1 MRGLKGAQIGAH
13 INGRNLDDPALA
25 PLWAAANELGAFIM
39 VHPTP
44 VAGASRLKSYYL
56 TNLIGNPL
64 DTTIA
69 GAALTFGGVIER
81 YPRINFLMVHGGGFL
96 PYQRGRF
103 SHGWQVRP
111 EPRMILTSPPE
122 ASLSRLY
129 FDTIVHAQAALEF
142 LVSSCGA
149 ARVLLGS
156 DYPFDMGTPQCVRQV
171 QALRISEA
179 DKARILS
186 GGAKG
191 LLGRD

>member
-1 MRGLKGAQIGAH
+1 
-13 INGRNLDDPALA
+13 
-25 PLWAAANELGAFIM
+25 
-39 VHPTP
+39 
-44 VAGASRLKSYYL
+44 
-56 TNLIGNPL
+56 
-64 DTTIA
+64 
-69 GAALTFGGVIER
+69 
-81 YPRINFLMVHGGGFL
+81 
-96 PYQRGRF
+96 
-103 SHGWQVRP
+103 
-111 EPRMILTSPPE
+111 MILTSPPE

-156 DYPFDMGTPQCVRQV
+156 DYPFDMGTLECVRQV
-171 QALRISEA
+171 QALRICEP